1 MHGYFILDER
11 LRDAKFTQPIE
22 LILSHLEAAL
32 LELHDGGV
40 VDARALGEDQDRQL
54 VGVLN
59 VVPQS
64 RRDQIRL
71 SPRWFNGLSPSF

>member
-1 MHGYFILDER
+1 M
-11 LRDAKFTQPIE
+11 RDAKFTQPIE
-22 LILSHLEAAL
+22 FSLSHLEAAL

-71 SPRWFNGLSPSF
+71 SPSF